1 MKCTVIKGKLTSID
15 TDSGD
20 IDITIEDGESMRLK
34 PMSQI
39 EPACLLSWADF
50 IGEDV
55 DAIVFDGNVKD
66 ICRIIE

>member
-1 MKCTVIKGKLTSID
+1 MKSAVIRGQLTSVD

-20 IDITIEDGESMRLK
+20 IDITMEDGESMRLK
-34 PMSQI
+34 PTSQI

-55 DAIVFDGNVKD
+55 DVIVFDGKVKD
-66 ICRIIE
+66 IRQIAE